1 MLSNLTA
8 LFIIIFHLHP
18 NKIYRLL
25 PGVFVFFLL
34 HCSPDHKIVIKDF
47 DTVSWKLDSMGCRG
61 LRRDMGK
68 VLQRNSNAV
77 TGHSSEELKA
87 FLGPPNVAHTR
98 ERTTIYTYFLEG
110 GRHCYDKSW
119 KEKGYTEC
127 LQILFFIENDK
138 VRISDV
144 IYP

>member
-1 MLSNLTA
+1 MIKTKRVYCRKILS
-8 LFIIIFHLHP
+8 P

-25 PGVFVFFLL
+25 SGALAFFLL

-47 DTVSWKLDSMGCRG
+47 DTASWKLDTMGCKG

-68 VLQRNSNAV
+68 ALQSNNNAF
-77 TGHSSEELKA
+77 TGHSFAELQA
-87 FLGPPNVAHTR
+87 FLGPPNLTHSR
-98 ERTTIYTYFLEG
+98 GQTTIYTYFLEG
-110 GRHCYDKSW
+110 GRHCYDKNW

-127 LQILFFIENDK
+127 LQILFFVENDK
-138 VRISDV
+138 IKISDV